1 MNGVL
6 NFMGYK
12 CVCIV
17 FLGLIFS
24 CQQAEQKP
32 KDVLTPE
39 QMIGILAEV
48 YITEQKIVNLAL
60 SPDSALLVF
69 DQMQGKVFEVT
80 GIPDTVFKKSIDYY
94 MERPKELEQIYTGLV
109 DSLQLREQ
117 RVPAAS
123 RQ

>member
-1 MNGVL
+1 
-6 NFMGYK
+6 MGYK